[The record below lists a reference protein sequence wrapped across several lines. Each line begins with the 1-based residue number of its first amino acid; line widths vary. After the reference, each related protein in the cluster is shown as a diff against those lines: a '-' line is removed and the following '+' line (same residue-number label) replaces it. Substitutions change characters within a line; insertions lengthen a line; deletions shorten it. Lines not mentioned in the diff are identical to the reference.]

1 MALAAI
7 TTPPARPSGIS
18 VAVIDGLPLFRD
30 ALVRLVRQDVALVW
44 AGEAAAAPDAMALL
58 RERRPQIALVDL
70 EFVTLDNVRLLS
82 LAHAERLPTR
92 IVVVASRFDPGRA
105 YELIARG
112 AHGCVTR
119 RAGADELARAIRT
132 VAAGA
137 SYLAADVQDAVS
149 REIRLRAND
158 DRPVLSPRELEV
170 LRRISDGERLRAI
183 ADAMYLSLSTV
194 KTHVA
199 HLYDKL
205 GVGDRAAAV
214 RAAYRR
220 GLLD

>member
-1 MALAAI
+1 MALAN
-7 TTPPARPSGIS
+7 TTPPARPAGIS

-30 ALVRLVRQDVALVW
+30 ALVRLVRQDAALVL
-44 AGEAAAAPDAMALL
+44 AGEAATASDAMMLL
-58 RERRPQIALVDL
+58 RDRRPRVAVVDL
-70 EFVTLDNVRLLS
+70 DLATLDGERVLS
-82 LAHAERLPTR
+82 VARAEQLPTR
-92 IVVVASRFDPGRA
+92 IVLVGSRFEPGRA
-105 YELIARG
+105 YELIAQG
-112 AHGCVTR
+112 AHGCLMRT
-119 RAGADELARAIRT
+119 AGADELSGAIHT
-132 VAAGA
+132 VASGV

-170 LRRISDGERLRAI
+170 LRRMADGERLRAI

-199 HLYDKL
+199 HLYEKL

-214 RAAYRR
+214 AAAYRR